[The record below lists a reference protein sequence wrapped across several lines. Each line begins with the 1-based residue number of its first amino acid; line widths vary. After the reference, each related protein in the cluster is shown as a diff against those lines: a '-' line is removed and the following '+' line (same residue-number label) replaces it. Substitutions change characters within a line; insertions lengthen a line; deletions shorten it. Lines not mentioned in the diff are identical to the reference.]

1 MAFEHTPVILTEA
14 PSFEAILDNAFER
27 LTEKHIQYSIR
38 RIKEL
43 ELELERLEKELEEF
57 LGSCHD

>member
-1 MAFEHTPVILTEA
+1 MED

-38 RIKEL
+38 RIKEM

-57 LGSCHD
+57 LGSCHG